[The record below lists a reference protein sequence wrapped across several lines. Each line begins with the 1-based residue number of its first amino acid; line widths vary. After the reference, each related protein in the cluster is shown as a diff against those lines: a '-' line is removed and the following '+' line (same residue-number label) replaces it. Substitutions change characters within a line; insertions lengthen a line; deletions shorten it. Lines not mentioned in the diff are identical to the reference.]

1 MADKGGGVGEERE
14 PERKGRKGKES
25 QGRRGAV
32 EEEESGGGAR
42 GGGGVKEKDEPG
54 KNGSQGEGGAR
65 EEGKQRGGELAQR
78 RQLKEKDTGIRRT
91 TALLE

>member
-1 MADKGGGVGEERE
+1 M
-14 PERKGRKGKES
+14 
-25 QGRRGAV
+25 
-32 EEEESGGGAR
+32 EEEEPGGGAR

-54 KNGSQGEGGAR
+54 KTESQGEGGAR
-65 EEGKQRGGELAQR
+65 EEGKQRGGELAQQ